1 MGWRGRLRDASRQGV
16 CAFGI
21 HSRTARQ
28 KRLTDVIQNFAFGR
42 MGARG
47 KMSVGFPN
55 VRVLEKAD
63 IAEIDSKG
71 DPPFGTCF
79 RRECRLTR
87 RFLRAAGR
95 LDDALLRCRDGCFR
109 AVSPSRIPGIQT
121 PYSPQ
126 KRRKRRQ
133 NTWQNLHICRTMEAE
148 CGRFSATISALVRY
162 IVPKSRHFYTTAQAG
177 KLLGVT
183 DDTIRRWAAEGRIEA
198 ETTPGGQMR
207 ISVDEIRRVKAEG
220 KLLPRA
226 APSAPRLRHGSE
238 AARLAEQ
245 LETERLRLKLER
257 MQQQREEA
265 ERRARLE
272 EQRRRQEQ
280 LEAERL
286 AQEQEE
292 AERRAREDYE
302 RRQAWLR
309 RAARRF
315 ESLSA
320 EARLAALEVF
330 EKRLSAMNPLPED
343 GYLARLL
350 DAVEEAARTPM
361 RVEAENRRLLQRLLD
376 EYRELAREARYSD
389 LRDEALLRM
398 HEAVRGLDLETPFA
412 VREAAARRALEPV
425 LARYRRE
432 KLREELGLQ
441 IEAALRRAGATS
453 DELEQARREW
463 QRRCAEL
470 IGADETALQAAAAEL
485 ERSCLAQVEQRRQ
498 AEQEAE
504 RRQLNAVM
512 ETLQRADAR
521 MLARTVL
528 SSIVPDVL
536 RRMERDSEL
545 EFEGPW
551 DFRDTALA
559 VEARLLGPVT
569 EMLLEGTSPHSD
581 ATRTRIA
588 RMAEQAVWEV
598 AEGGEDAA

>member
-1 MGWRGRLRDASRQGV
+1 M
-16 CAFGI
+16 
-21 HSRTARQ
+21 
-28 KRLTDVIQNFAFGR
+28 
-42 MGARG
+42 
-47 KMSVGFPN
+47 
-55 VRVLEKAD
+55 
-63 IAEIDSKG
+63 
-71 DPPFGTCF
+71 
-79 RRECRLTR
+79 
-87 RFLRAAGR
+87 
-95 LDDALLRCRDGCFR
+95 
-109 AVSPSRIPGIQT
+109 
-121 PYSPQ
+121 
-126 KRRKRRQ
+126 
-133 NTWQNLHICRTMEAE
+133 
-148 CGRFSATISALVRY
+148 
-162 IVPKSRHFYTTAQAG
+162 VPKSRHFYTTAQAG

-245 LETERLRLKLER
+245 LEAEKLRLKLKR
-257 MQQQREEA
+257 VRKQTEEA

-272 EQRRRQEQ
+272 EQRWRQEQ
-280 LEAERL
+280 MEAERL
-286 AQEQEE
+286 AQEREE

-315 ESLSA
+315 EALPA
-320 EARLAALEVF
+320 EARLAAMQVF
-330 EKRLSAMNPLPED
+330 EQRLGALDPLPD
-343 GYLARLL
+343 DAYLSRLL

-361 RVEAENRRLLQRLLD
+361 RVEAENQRLLQRLLA
-376 EYRELAREARYSD
+376 EHQALALEAQYSD

-412 VREAAARRALEPV
+412 VREAAARQALEPV
-425 LARYRRE
+425 LERYRHE
-432 KLREELGLQ
+432 KLREELGAG
-441 IEAALRRAGATS
+441 IESRLRRAGATS

-463 QRRCAEL
+463 QRRSAERVSV
-470 IGADETALQAAAAEL
+470 DDVALQAVAAEL
-485 ERSCLAQVEQRRQ
+485 EGSFLAQVEQRRQ

-528 SSIVPDVL
+528 SSIVTDVL
-536 RRMERDSEL
+536 KQLERDGEL
-545 EFEGPW
+545 EFEGLW

-559 VEARLLGPVT
+559 VEARLLEPVT
-569 EMLLEGTSPHSD
+569 EMLLEGASPHSD
-581 ATRTRIA
+581 ATRTRIV
-588 RMAEQAVWEV
+588 RMAEQAVWDV
-598 AEGGEDAA
+598 AEDGEGAGDEVR